1 MNSGASLYIGGQA
14 ETMAEG
20 IQLAAALIDSGKA
33 MRVLDELIRLSNEE
47 MNI

>member
-1 MNSGASLYIGGQA
+1 
-14 ETMAEG
+14 MAEG